1 MIAPEDES
9 PTQRSTGGKKATKP
23 KPKPRRRSG
32 GSRRSSG
39 GSNQGNRSIS
49 TNAPNEFWWLGGRA
63 VVSQG
68 YGVQNSMY
76 EHGYHDGLDI
86 SVPVG
91 TAVSALTSGTVV
103 YAGNAGADGMRVGI
117 RMPNGKTYYYG
128 HLSRLNVEV
137 GDKVS
142 RGQVVAKS
150 GDTGR
155 SSGPHVHFELD
166 RNRDG
171 TGDAPIAFLQRWS
184 GGKAGGSNSG
194 GSSGPDTASYPT
206 SGKGAGMA
214 DNNQT
219 ADYGW
224 ADAVFNSNPELKKLL
239 AQAKA
244 NDWDG
249 QTMQA
254 AIRGTD
260 WYRNH
265 AEIWRKNWVLK
276 RDNPEQFQR
285 DLTQARGTVDA
296 IANEFGVDLSTAQR
310 NKVAHDMLWLG
321 LNSTEINDAIGSYF
335 NKQGGDF
342 SGTAGDLQDKIMGM
356 AADYGIRVSDD
367 WVGRFVKGMLTG
379 KMTEQDADNHLK
391 EMAKSAYPSLAA
403 QIDAGMTVKQIA
415 DPYVQA
421 MSQILELPDSRIDA
435 YDETIRSALHNVG
448 KDGAPAT
455 KPIWQFEQDLRKD
468 PRWLSTNNARESLL
482 NSGNQLLKTW
492 GVVA

>member
-1 MIAPEDES
+1 MIAPEDEGTS
-9 PTQRSTGGKKATKP
+9 GTSRRRKRGSRGGKRSKPAPKPVSRSNQASQGGRSRSTSQA
-23 KPKPRRRSG
+23 
-32 GSRRSSG
+32 
-39 GSNQGNRSIS
+39 
-49 TNAPNEFWWLGGRA
+49 NEFWWLAGNA
-63 VVSQG
+63 SVSQG

-86 SVPVG
+86 AVPVG

-103 YAGNAGADGMRVGI
+103 FAGDAGADGMRVGI
-117 RMPNGKTYYYG
+117 RMPNGKVYYYG
-128 HLSRLNVEV
+128 HLSKLNVEV
-137 GDKVS
+137 GDKVT

-155 SSGPHVHFELD
+155 TTGPHVHFELD

-171 TGDAPIAFLQRWS
+171 TGDSPLAFLQRWS
-184 GGKAGGSNSG
+184 GGKAISNGAG
-194 GSSGPDTASYPT
+194 GSSGPDTAVYPT
-206 SGKGAGMA
+206 GTKGSGLAK
-214 DNNQT
+214 NNTT

-224 ADAVFNSNPELKKLL
+224 SEAVFNSNPELKKLL

-265 AEIWRKNWVLK
+265 AEVWRKNWVLK

-285 DLTQARGTVDA
+285 DLQQARGTVDA
-296 IANEFGVDLSTAQR
+296 IANEFGVNLTEAQR

-321 LNSTEINDAIGSYF
+321 LNQTEINDAIGKYF
-335 NKQGGDF
+335 NTQGGDF
-342 SGTAGDLQDKIMGM
+342 TGTAGDLQDKVMSM
-356 AADYGIRVSDD
+356 AADYGVRVSDD

-379 KMTEQDADNHLK
+379 TMTEQDADNYLK
-391 EMAKSAYPSLAA
+391 DMAKSAYPSLAA
-403 QIDAGMTVKQIA
+403 QIDSGMTVKQIA

-421 MSQILELPDSRIDA
+421 MSQILELPDSSIDA
-435 YDETIRSALHNVG
+435 YDPTVRSALHNVG
-448 KDGAPAT
+448 KDGAPT
-455 KPIWQFEQDLRKD
+455 TMPLWQFEETLRKD
-468 PRWLSTNNARESLL
+468 PRWLSTNNARDSLL